1 VEKARVSTL
10 ETRLNN
16 EFDAETAVRTLQ
28 ATVSD
33 LVTQN
38 TYLRG
43 VTSGLQT
50 ELLAVKSQA
59 ESLNGSIDLLR
70 AHPPFPEGST
80 RRTSGVRGAETNAR
94 YERELLEA
102 HHSAAI
108 VKCSTQAAADVAAS
122 SQAADLRISEA
133 ALKASEAA
141 CQELRKAN
149 RERGRKASRD
159 YRPVS
164 SSSASSSSDSSS
176 SERERRKKPKGRSG
190 SGARGKKEKKDKQEQ
205 KDIKGKKEKKDK
217 KDKKAKKG
225 KKENKDKKEENKDKK
240 KTEPLQ
246 KEKKEEEKKVS
257 SSSDSDSSSS
267 SGASQGGLKR
277 RKEEEAKVSGSKG
290 GSSE

>member
-1 VEKARVSTL
+1 LSNALSTEKTRVSTL

-16 EFDAETAVRTLQ
+16 FDAEAAVKTLL
-28 ATVSD
+28 ATVTD

-38 TYLRG
+38 TALQG

-59 ESLNGSIDLLR
+59 ESLKGSIDLLR

-80 RRTSGVRGAETNAR
+80 RRTSGVRGAEQNAR
-94 YERELLEA
+94 FERELLEA
-102 HHSAAI
+102 THAAALAKS
-108 VKCSTQAAADVAAS
+108 VTQAAADVAAS
-122 SQAADLRISEA
+122 SQAADLRISDA

-176 SERERRKKPKGRSG
+176 SESERE
-190 SGARGKKEKKDKQEQ
+190 AQ
-205 KDIKGKKEKKDK
+205 K
-217 KDKKAKKG
+217 AQRA
-225 KKENKDKKEENKDKK
+225 
-240 KTEPLQ
+240 LWQ
-246 KEKKEEEKKVS
+246 W
-257 SSSDSDSSSS
+257 
-267 SGASQGGLKR
+267 R
-277 RKEEEAKVSGSKG
+277 
-290 GSSE
+290 